1 MAIQNTAQ
9 WWIRTDGDDLNGA
22 GYDPSISGAGTN
34 YCDQASPQ
42 LSRTDFATSG
52 VGSTTLTSGGGFSSD
67 MIGNSI
73 RLSAGTNLTLGDYF
87 ITGYTSSTEVTLDR
101 APDNGGGGVSGA
113 TGRVGGA
120 WAGFEFTCT
129 TVSTPCPNPTVAGN
143 TINLRGDGTSNP
155 STPQYTTTSTF
166 RYFTS
171 GNTTDGNLLMRGYN
185 GTPYIGGWSWLW
197 MYNTSYFNFENLKIA
212 PLSNSY
218 QNSFALFNNAYSTA
232 YRCHFYSNGLAGWMA
247 RANCV
252 ECLFEYDTTTQT
264 TSGAWVPYS
273 FGYSLVNC
281 VIKDFP
287 AASSTDGAIRLN
299 AMAHAYGNLLI
310 NSTGAG
316 IYFTENQINYTP
328 SAYNNTIVGCSGAG
342 IYFNTASSH
351 VAHPAHYNLIA
362 NCGTGI
368 ASNQTGLTESN
379 ANACRSNYF
388 YNCATNYSGI
398 GAGFNDVILNNDPFN
413 DSANGDYSL
422 KPDSAAR
429 SVDVYANIPGYS
441 GATSNYQAIG
451 AVKTLLPDADTRFED
466 VQDGDS
472 FYPFRHLVADDF
484 YEDPPAE
491 GTSDDFVRSD
501 FGDIRPYYQFEIGSA
516 EGRDYANL
524 SDFFAAFDN
533 TLIDQPL
540 SQVVVVCHN
549 DTDQDEC
556 VIESTT
562 GLTISAPT
570 NVLKLTITVADDSWH
585 KGEFG
590 KGCVIRASG
599 GYSTLVYLGVNL
611 DTDFVMERLV
621 IDGDNQF
628 SGNASGPTLLYLRDQ
643 ANGPNG
649 HAMCRVK
656 DLILRGT
663 DGSYLNVRGMT
674 GIKADRSRRTWI
686 DNCIVFNILS
696 TNSYNS
702 SHFGSG
708 IWASSYVRVSNC
720 VVYNVDYTTSNF
732 AVGTYGIYSLGGGLP
747 YSGVENCISMG
758 VSEVAFLGATLNNV
772 ITDDSTG
779 DVQSSAAVEFVDAAN
794 GDFRLRSGSVA
805 AGSGPQLSSRCL
817 LRDITGKLRSTVSG
831 VTTDAGPFNN
841 IAGYDQEVRF
851 PTEADTSATE
861 ENINDGTRI
870 YPLRQF
876 VEANFQGDSPP
887 IHPLRS
893 T

>member
-9 WWIRTDGDDLNGA
+9 WWIRTDGDDTNGG
-22 GYDPSISGAGTN
+22 GYDSGISGAGIN
-34 YCDQASPQ
+34 YSDQALPQ

-52 VGSTTLTSGGGFSSD
+52 VGSTTLTSGGGFTSD

-87 ITGYTSSTEVTLDR
+87 ITAYTSSTEVTLDR

-113 TGRVGGA
+113 TGKLGGA
-120 WAGFEFTCT
+120 WRQLELTCT
-129 TVSTPCPNPTVAGN
+129 NAATPCPNPTVAGN
-143 TINLRGDGTSNP
+143 VINIRGDGSMNP
-155 STPQYTTTSTF
+155 TTQHYSFSYFRTF
-166 RYFTS
+166 TA
-171 GNTTDGNLLMRGYN
+171 GNTAANGGYMTLRGYN
-185 GTPYIGGWSWLW
+185 GLAHIG
-197 MYNTSYFNFENLKIA
+197 TSPGQWIWHHQGTTFWNFEYIK
-212 PLSNSY
+212 LSGNG
-218 QNSFALFNNAYSTA
+218 NGNNNWGLMEAQYGTA
-232 YRCHFYSNGLAGWMA
+232 YRCIFNSNGYGGIGCK
-247 RANCV
+247 ANAV
-252 ECLFEYDTTTQT
+252 ECLFDWRS
-264 TSGAWVPYS
+264 SGPVGFPAFAERNFAYS
-273 FGYSLVNC
+273 CENC
-281 VIKDFP
+281 VFLGHSGGSVP
-287 AASSTDGAIRLN
+287 AAELNSMGHLHGCLFVDCNTGIGVLGTNASYMESATRNTIVNATD
-299 AMAHAYGNLLI
+299 
-310 NSTGAG
+310 AG
-316 IYFTENQINYTP
+316 IRVYGEIAEGRSLHYNLVAN
-328 SAYNNTIVGCSGAG
+328 SAVGIKLNSGTSPQRVAWRKNAFYNNTLNYDGIPAG
-342 IYFNTASSH
+342 PEDIYIGTDPFVDAANGNYAINSS
-351 VAHPAHYNLIA
+351 
-362 NCGTGI
+362 
-368 ASNQTGLTESN
+368 
-379 ANACRSNYF
+379 
-388 YNCATNYSGI
+388 SGI
-398 GAGFNDVILNNDPFN
+398 HGI
-413 DSANGDYSL
+413 
-422 KPDSAAR
+422 
-429 SVDVYANIPGYS
+429 DVYAGVPGYS
-441 GATSNYQAIG
+441 NDTSNFLTIG
-451 AVKTLLPDADTRFED
+451 AVQTNLPDTDTRFED

-484 YEDPPAE
+484 YEDPPEE
-491 GTSDDFVRSD
+491 GTSDDFVRADS
-501 FGDIRPYYQFEIGSA
+501 GDIRPYYQFEIGSA

-549 DTDQDEC
+549 DTGQDEC

-621 IDGDNQF
+621 IDGDSQF
-628 SGNASGPTLLYLRDQ
+628 ATNASGPTLLYLRDQ
-643 ANGPNG
+643 ASGPNG

-663 DGSYLNVRGMT
+663 DGSYLNVRGLT

-702 SHFGSG
+702 SHYGSG
-708 IWASSYVRVSNC
+708 IYASSYVRVSNC

-732 AVGTYGIYSLGGGLP
+732 AVGSYGIYSLGGGLP
-747 YSGVENCISMG
+747 YSGVENCIVMSI
-758 VSEVAFLGATLNNV
+758 SEVALLGATLNNV

-779 DVQSSAAVEFVDAAN
+779 DVQSSAAVEFLDAAN
-794 GDFRLRSGSVA
+794 GDFRLRSGSIA
-805 AGSGPQLSSRCL
+805 AGSGPQLSSNCL
-817 LRDITGKLRSTVSG
+817 MRDITGKLRSNVSG

-851 PTEADTSATE
+851 PTEE
-861 ENINDGTRI
+861 ENAEEASTYVDGEGTRLH
-870 YPLRQF
+870 PFRQF
-876 VEANFQGDSPP
+876 AEGRIFGTNPT
-887 IHPLRS
+887 HPLRS
-893 T
+893 S